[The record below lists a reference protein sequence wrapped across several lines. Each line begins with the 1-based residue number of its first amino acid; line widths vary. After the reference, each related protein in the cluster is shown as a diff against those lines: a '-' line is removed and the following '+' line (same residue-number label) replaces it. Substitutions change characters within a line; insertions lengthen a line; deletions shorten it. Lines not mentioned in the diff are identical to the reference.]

1 MPSQRH
7 FALLSPHETRPHSEV
22 GWAISIGLA
31 CVAATALL
39 LLLWVGG
46 QALLL
51 KLDERERIKAE
62 ARAAGLT
69 PAQVAMLDAGRCGR
83 GETFCGRAE
92 PGRTVALLRRLHG
105 HTHRAL

>member
-83 GETFCGRAE
+83 R
-92 PGRTVALLRRLHG
+92 
-105 HTHRAL
+105 

>member
-1 MPSQRH
+1 MLCTAHACGLGRSLHARRCAMPSQRH

-51 KLDERERIKAE
+51 KLDQRERIKAE

-83 GETFCGRAE
+83 R
-92 PGRTVALLRRLHG
+92 
-105 HTHRAL
+105 